1 MEMISKDLPEIL
13 NKNCSTKYHKM
24 DKGQIWWACISVC
37 VCVCVLGGEG
47 GGYIRE
53 EKHVNVQPIFLSFFE
68 YKACISAF
76 FTSGNM

>member
-1 MEMISKDLPEIL
+1 MISKDLPEIL

-24 DKGQIWWACISVC
+24 DKGQIWWACICVGVC
-37 VCVCVLGGEG
+37 VGVRGEG

-76 FTSGNM
+76 FTSSNM